1 MKVKKEMTAEPKK
14 RRMQVLMRRD
24 LWMQDEGLT
33 VLLIALLL
41 MIFIV
46 NPLAAADVFRGYA
59 SLVHDLW
66 LALTLLSGVFAI
78 GWRRKAAQV
87 VVLAAVLLFALRT
100 LGVAWGAGGL
110 VVDFVL
116 TIFLLA
122 TLGLMVV
129 WQIFREGPIT
139 RQRVQ
144 GSIVI
149 YLLLGLMWAE
159 AYTLAAHLNPG
170 SFAGTLPAGQDALS
184 AHLTYFSFV
193 TLTTVG
199 YGDILPAS
207 LVTRALANFEG
218 LLGTLFPAILIA
230 RLVSMEIAAREMKN
244 TKG

>member
-1 MKVKKEMTAEPKK
+1 
-14 RRMQVLMRRD
+14 MRRD
-24 LWMQDEGLT
+24 LWLRDEGLT
-33 VLLIALLL
+33 VLLGALLL

-46 NPLAAADVFRGYA
+46 TPLAAAGVLGGYGA
-59 SLVHDLW
+59 LVHDLW
-66 LALTLLSGVFAI
+66 LAFTLLSGVFAI
-78 GWRRKAAQV
+78 GWRRKTAQI
-87 VVLAAVLLFALRT
+87 VVLAAIVLFALRVLGFAGGAGALGLGVDAALTLFMLST
-100 LGVAWGAGGL
+100 LGA
-110 VVDFVL
+110 
-116 TIFLLA
+116 I
-122 TLGLMVV
+122 VV

-144 GSIVI
+144 GSVVI
-149 YLLLGLMWAE
+149 YLLLGMIWAE
-159 AYTLAAHLNPG
+159 AYTLAASLNAG
-170 SFAGTLPAGQDALS
+170 SFAATLPAGRNALS

-230 RLVSMEIAAREMKN
+230 RLVSMEIAARQTEN

>member
-1 MKVKKEMTAEPKK
+1 MTTEPKK
-14 RRMQVLMRRD
+14 RRMRMFMRRD
-24 LWMQDEGLT
+24 LWVQDEGLT
-33 VLLIALLL
+33 ALLVSL
-41 MIFIV
+41 LLRIFIV
-46 NPLAAADVFRGYA
+46 TPLAAAGVFGRYA
-59 SLVHDLW
+59 PLVLNLW
-66 LALTLLSGVFAI
+66 LAITLLSGVLAI

-87 VVLAAVLLFALRT
+87 VVLVAVLLFALRVF
-100 LGVAWGAGGL
+100 GIVGGAGVPGL
-110 VVDFVL
+110 VVDAVL
-116 TIFLLA
+116 TLFMLA

-149 YLLLGLMWAE
+149 YLLLGLIWAE
-159 AYTLAAHLNPG
+159 GYTLAASLNSA
-170 SFAGTLPAGQDALS
+170 SFAGTLPVGRNVLS

-207 LVTRALANFEG
+207 LVARSMSNIEG

-230 RLVSMEIAAREMKN
+230 RLVSMEIAARETKN
-244 TKG
+244 RNDN

>member
-1 MKVKKEMTAEPKK
+1 MTAEPKK
-14 RRMQVLMRRD
+14 RRVQVLMSRD
-24 LWMQDEGLT
+24 LWLQDEGLT
-33 VLLIALLL
+33 VLLFALLL

-87 VVLAAVLLFALRT
+87 VVLAAVLLFALRA
-100 LGVAWGAGGL
+100 LGFAGGVGGL

-122 TLGLMVV
+122 TLAAMVV

-144 GSIVI
+144 GSIVL
-149 YLLLGLMWAE
+149 YLLLGLIWAE
-159 AYTLAAHLNPG
+159 AYTLAAHLDSG
-170 SFAGTLPAGQDALS
+170 AFAGTLPEGQNALS

-207 LVTRALANFEG
+207 LATRALANFES

-230 RLVSMEIAAREMKN
+230 RLVSMEIAARE
-244 TKG
+244 TKDAEE

>member
-24 LWMQDEGLT
+24 LWLQDEGLT

-46 NPLAAADVFRGYA
+46 NPLAAADVFGGYA
-59 SLVHDLW
+59 ALVHDLW
-66 LALTLLSGVFAI
+66 LAVTLLSGVFAI
-78 GWRRKAAQV
+78 GWRRKTAQV
-87 VVLAAVLLFALRT
+87 VVLAAVLLFALRV
-100 LGVAWGAGGL
+100 LGFAGDSGACGL
-110 VVDFVL
+110 VVDAVL

-149 YLLLGLMWAE
+149 YLLLGMIWAE
-159 AYTLAAHLNPG
+159 SYSLAASLNPA
-170 SFAGTLPAGQDALS
+170 SFAGTLP
-184 AHLTYFSFV
+184 
-193 TLTTVG
+193 
-199 YGDILPAS
+199 
-207 LVTRALANFEG
+207 
-218 LLGTLFPAILIA
+218 
-230 RLVSMEIAAREMKN
+230 
-244 TKG
+244 

>member
-1 MKVKKEMTAEPKK
+1 
-14 RRMQVLMRRD
+14 
-24 LWMQDEGLT
+24 
-33 VLLIALLL
+33 
-41 MIFIV
+41 
-46 NPLAAADVFRGYA
+46 
-59 SLVHDLW
+59 LVHDLW

-87 VVLAAVLLFALRT
+87 VVLAAVLLFALRA
-100 LGVAWGAGGL
+100 LGFAGGAGGL

-122 TLGLMVV
+122 TLWLMVV

-144 GSIVI
+144 GSIVL
-149 YLLLGLMWAE
+149 YLLLGLIWAE

-170 SFAGTLPAGQDALS
+170 SFAGTLPEGQDALS

-230 RLVSMEIAAREMKN
+230 RLVSMEIAARETKN
-244 TKG
+244 PKDK

>member
-1 MKVKKEMTAEPKK
+1 MTTEPKK

-24 LWMQDEGLT
+24 LWLQDEGLT

-59 SLVHDLW
+59 ALVHDLW

-78 GWRRKAAQV
+78 GWRRKTARV
-87 VVLAAVLLFALRT
+87 VVLAAVLLFALRA
-100 LGVAWGAGGL
+100 LGFAGGAGGL
-110 VVDFVL
+110 VLDFVL

-122 TLGLMVV
+122 TLGLMVL

-149 YLLLGLMWAE
+149 YLLLGLIWAE

-170 SFAGTLPAGQDALS
+170 SFAGTLPEAQDALS

-218 LLGTLFPAILIA
+218 LLGTLFPAVLIA
-230 RLVSMEIAAREMKN
+230 RLVSMEIAARETKN
-244 TKG
+244 TKE

>member
-1 MKVKKEMTAEPKK
+1 
-14 RRMQVLMRRD
+14 MQVIMRRD
-24 LWMQDEGLT
+24 LWLQDEGLT
-33 VLLIALLL
+33 VLLVALLL

-46 NPLAAADVFRGYA
+46 NPLAAAGVFLGYA
-59 SLVHDLW
+59 ALIHDLW
-66 LALTLLSGVFAI
+66 LSLTLLSGVFAI

-100 LGVAWGAGGL
+100 LGFAGGL
-110 VVDFVL
+110 GGLVLDFVL

-122 TLGLMVV
+122 TLGLIVV

-149 YLLLGLMWAE
+149 YLLLGLIWAE

-170 SFAGTLPAGQDALS
+170 SFAGTLPEGKNELS

-207 LVTRALANFEG
+207 LVTRSLANFEG
-218 LLGTLFPAILIA
+218 LLGTLFPGILIA
-230 RLVSMEIAAREMKN
+230 RLVSMEIAARETNQK
-244 TKG
+244 KE

>member
-1 MKVKKEMTAEPKK
+1 
-14 RRMQVLMRRD
+14 
-24 LWMQDEGLT
+24 
-33 VLLIALLL
+33 

-46 NPLAAADVFRGYA
+46 NPIAAAGVFRGYGA
-59 SLVHDLW
+59 LVHDLW

-87 VVLAAVLLFALRT
+87 VVLAAVLLFALRA
-100 LGVAWGAGGL
+100 LGFAGGVGGL

-122 TLGLMVV
+122 VLGLMVV
-129 WQIFREGPIT
+129 WQVFREGPIT

-149 YLLLGLMWAE
+149 YLLLGLIWAE

-170 SFAGTLPAGQDALS
+170 SFAGTLPEEQNPLS

-207 LVTRALANFEG
+207 LVTRTLANFEG

-230 RLVSMEIAAREMKN
+230 RLVSMEIAAREIDD
-244 TKG
+244 TKE

>member
-1 MKVKKEMTAEPKK
+1 MTTEPKK

-24 LWMQDEGLT
+24 LWLQDEGLT

-59 SLVHDLW
+59 ALVHDLW

-78 GWRRKAAQV
+78 GWRRKTARV
-87 VVLAAVLLFALRT
+87 VVLAAVLLFALRA
-100 LGVAWGAGGL
+100 LGFAGGAGGL
-110 VVDFVL
+110 VLDFVL

-122 TLGLMVV
+122 TLGLMVL

-149 YLLLGLMWAE
+149 YLLLGLIWAE
-159 AYTLAAHLNPG
+159 AYTLAAHLNPA
-170 SFAGTLPAGQDALS
+170 SFAGTLPEGQNALS

-230 RLVSMEIAAREMKN
+230 RLVSMEIAARE
-244 TKG
+244 TKKTDNK

>member
-1 MKVKKEMTAEPKK
+1 MTDEPKK

-24 LWMQDEGLT
+24 LWLQDEGLT

-59 SLVHDLW
+59 ALVHDLW

-87 VVLAAVLLFALRT
+87 VVLAAALLFALRT
-100 LGVAWGAGGL
+100 LGFAWGAGGL

-122 TLGLMVV
+122 TLWLMVV

-144 GSIVI
+144 GSIVL
-149 YLLLGLMWAE
+149 YLLLGLIWAE
-159 AYTLAAHLNPG
+159 AYTLAAHLNPA
-170 SFAGTLPAGQDALS
+170 SFAGTLPEGQNALS

-207 LVTRALANFEG
+207 LVTRSLANFEG

-230 RLVSMEIAAREMKN
+230 RLVSMEIATREIKD
-244 TKG
+244 TKE

>member
-1 MKVKKEMTAEPKK
+1 MTDEPKK

-24 LWMQDEGLT
+24 LWLQDEGLT

-46 NPLAAADVFRGYA
+46 NPLAAANVFRGYA
-59 SLVHDLW
+59 ALVHDLW

-78 GWRRKAAQV
+78 GWRRKTARV
-87 VVLAAVLLFALRT
+87 VVLAAVLLFALRA
-100 LGVAWGAGGL
+100 LGFAGGAGGL
-110 VVDFVL
+110 VLDFVL

-122 TLGLMVV
+122 TLGLMVL

-149 YLLLGLMWAE
+149 YLLLGLIWAE

-170 SFAGTLPAGQDALS
+170 SFAGTLPEAQDALS

-230 RLVSMEIAAREMKN
+230 RLVSMEIAARETKN
-244 TKG
+244 TEE